1 MGQLTMLK
9 LRGKIEVVNKTWHE
23 PRLLT
28 VTANSSLPN
37 VLRKKH
43 VLLQDKDSLPIEGF
57 AATILRQSSDQP
69 SELSARGEN
78 LYIVGKDYD
87 YLGDGDVVRLNPIGN
102 SISSLYRRESN
113 HNTVLLTERCNNYC
127 LMCSQPP
134 KDVDDSWIMDDAFE
148 LINLIPMQTQSLG
161 FSGGE
166 PTLYGS
172 RFIELMRHVKNQLPT
187 TSLDVL
193 SNGRGFK
200 DEEFARALGRVAH
213 PDLMIGI
220 PVYSDDPVRHDYIV
234 QAQGAFDETI
244 RGILNLKRFGQKV
257 EIRIVIHRETLPRLV
272 QTCEF
277 IARNLVFVDHVA
289 LMGLE
294 ITGFT
299 RANLGLLWADPA
311 DYKDTL
317 SEAVSV
323 LNSYGINTSVYNH
336 QLCTINADVLPNYR
350 RSISDWKNE
359 YIDKCNSCSR
369 KAECGGFFSSAV
381 QYRHSDHIT
390 PFH

>member
-1 MGQLTMLK
+1 MLK
-9 LRGKIEVVNKTWHE
+9 LRGKVQVFNKTWFE
-23 PRLLT
+23 TRLLT
-28 VTANSSLPN
+28 ITSNANLPD

-43 VLLQDKDSLPIEGF
+43 ALILDEQSNASSGF
-57 AATILRQSSDQP
+57 AATIFRNCSVDEFNPIGL
-69 SELSARGEN
+69 GEN
-78 LYIVGKDYD
+78 LYLVGSDYD
-87 YLGDGDVVRLNPIGN
+87 YLSDGDVVRLNPN
-102 SISSLYRRESN
+102 TDYVSSLYRRSSN

-134 KDVDDSWIMDDAFE
+134 KDLNDNWLIEEAFE
-148 LINLIPMQTQSLG
+148 LIKLLPTQTQSLG

-172 RFIELMRHVKNQLPT
+172 RFIELMQHTKNLLPT

-200 DEEFARALGRVAH
+200 DEAFAQALGSVAH

-220 PVYSDDPVRHDYIV
+220 PLYSDDPVRHDYVV
-234 QAQGAFDETI
+234 QAKGAFDETI
-244 RGILNLKRFGQKV
+244 QGILNLKRFGQKV
-257 EIRIVIHRETLPRLV
+257 EIRIVIHKETLPRLV

-277 IARNLVFVDHVA
+277 IARNLLFVDHVA

-299 RANLGLLWADPA
+299 RANLSLLWADPYEYR
-311 DYKDTL
+311 DVL
-317 SEAVSV
+317 SEAASI
-323 LNSYGINTSVYNH
+323 LTSYGINASIYNH
-336 QLCTINADVLPNYR
+336 QLCTINSDVLPVYR
-350 RSISDWKNE
+350 KSISDWKNE
-359 YIDKCNSCSR
+359 YIEKCMTCSR

-381 QYRHSDHIT
+381 QYRYSDHIT
-390 PFH
+390 PFS